1 MPHLT
6 LTSQEVAVLRG
17 TSRRGDPDAGFQELL
32 TTLEALVD
40 GKTGRIFIS
49 QHTLELIQRYGAG
62 SGSLTWQAALF
73 RIFGRTLGDSL
84 GKKRDQSGRL
94 TRPE

>member
-6 LTSQEVAVLRG
+6 LTSQEVAVLHG
-17 TSRRGDPDAGFQELL
+17 TSRRGDSDAGFQELL
-32 TTLEALVD
+32 STLEALVD
-40 GKTGRIFIS
+40 GKTGRIFTS

-62 SGSLTWQAALF
+62 SGSLTWQAARF

-94 TRPE
+94 TCPE